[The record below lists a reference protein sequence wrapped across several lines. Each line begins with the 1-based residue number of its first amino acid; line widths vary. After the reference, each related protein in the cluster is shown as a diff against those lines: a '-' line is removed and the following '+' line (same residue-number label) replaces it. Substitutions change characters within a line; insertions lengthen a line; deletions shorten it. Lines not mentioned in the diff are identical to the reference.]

1 MGSAPT
7 WLRQVSPPPM
17 LHKTT
22 LTTALLHLCGSEMEN
37 YYKSCD
43 TFGRIHSKS
52 TYALPCLC
60 RYRVC
65 IICGVYAVR
74 VRSLSLTNTLTNS
87 RTFNLIV
94 IRHLLLSSI
103 CVPNMKY
110 IFNRSQVPYK
120 GPKISK
126 WVTFFSSSV
135 SIQRWIMGG
144 HPLLL
149 EWHGSATISII
160 DWEF

>member
-1 MGSAPT
+1 MH
-7 WLRQVSPPPM
+7 
-17 LHKTT
+17 LHSRDY
-22 LTTALLHLCGSEMEN
+22 AGSE
-37 YYKSCD
+37 YVS
-43 TFGRIHSKS
+43 
-52 TYALPCLC
+52 YA
-60 RYRVC
+60 RVDRRGAEF
-65 IICGVYAVR
+65 IANKHTDKFTHVQFVM
-74 VRSLSLTNTLTNS
+74 
-87 RTFNLIV
+87 
-94 IRHLLLSSI
+94 RHLLLSSI
-103 CVPNMKY
+103 CLPNMKY